1 MVRCPMIQI
10 RFIDE
15 RMACHFNIVVE
26 HCYQTCLF
34 VQPNTLGYKN
44 SIFISPC
51 NAGIHRKRLSC
62 DKERTVQYLL
72 CSTHRSTSSQ
82 SSDQHNAISSLG
94 IGVIGCGRIGR
105 IHAKTLAQEA
115 GVKLIGVADPIESVG
130 RQLAEACQTRWYG
143 DYRQMLQDPQLQAVV
158 IGSPTSFH
166 AEQLKYVAKAG
177 KDIFCEKPISNDLGV
192 IDDCLQ
198 VVEKANV
205 RLFIGFQRRFDTN
218 FKAIK
223 AQVEDGSIGE
233 LRMFHIHSR
242 DPAPPTAEYL
252 ANSGGIFLDMT
263 SHDFDMAR
271 FITGSE
277 IDQVFVSGNAF
288 DDEAKQANDL
298 DTVII
303 HLRMKNGSMGTID
316 NSRRCSYGYDQRIE
330 VFGSKGSLLGNNI
343 SPNQVIW
350 SNDQGLHQSRPH
362 SFFMDRYEKAYV
374 HIMQAFLEMLRKG
387 MPSPVDGKDG
397 RAPVV
402 AALAAAR
409 SWKENR
415 PIALSEILQKAQR

>member
-1 MVRCPMIQI
+1 
-10 RFIDE
+10 
-15 RMACHFNIVVE
+15 MACNFVVIE
-26 HCYQTCLF
+26 HCHQTCLF
-34 VQPNTLGYKN
+34 VQPGVLRYNN
-44 SIFISPC
+44 SIFISRYKGTLYEKRSSGC
-51 NAGIHRKRLSC
+51 NQKAVRYPVCS
-62 DKERTVQYLL
+62 
-72 CSTHRSTSSQ
+72 STHHSTSSRPV
-82 SSDQHNAISSLG
+82 DPHNTISSLG
-94 IGVIGCGRIGR
+94 IGVVGCGRIGR
-105 IHAKTLAQEA
+105 IHAKTLSQEV
-115 GVKLIGVADPIESVG
+115 GVKLIGVADPVESVG
-130 RQLAEACQTRWYG
+130 RQLADACQTRWFS
-143 DYRQMLQDPQLQAVV
+143 DYREMLQDPQLQAVV
-158 IGSPTSFH
+158 IGSPTRFH
-166 AEQLKYVAKAG
+166 AEQLKYAAKAG
-177 KDIFCEKPISNDLGV
+177 KDIFCEKPISNDLAV

-198 VVEKANV
+198 VVEKENV

-218 FKAIK
+218 FRAIK
-223 AQVEDGSIGE
+223 AQVEDGCIGE

-242 DPAPPTAEYL
+242 DPAPPPAEYL

-277 IDQVFVSGNAF
+277 IEQVFVSGNAF
-288 DDEAKQANDL
+288 DDEAKQAKDL

-350 SNDQGLHQSRPH
+350 SNEQGLHQSRPH
-362 SFFMDRYEKAYV
+362 SFFMDRYEKAYI

-387 MPSPVDGKDG
+387 TPSPVNGKDG

-402 AALAAAR
+402 AALAAAQ

-415 PIALSEILQKAQR
+415 PIALAEILQMAQR